1 MFCDI
6 VVDVE
11 GGLAQLK
18 LFDHVF
24 TCLDCLLHLRVDA
37 LKVCEDLV
45 ETGTLFVIE
54 LKHFIDEVLPQGMEF
69 GR

>member
-1 MFCDI
+1 MFCYI

-24 TCLDCLLHLRVDA
+24 TCLDCLLHLGVDA
-37 LKVCEDLV
+37 L
-45 ETGTLFVIE
+45 
-54 LKHFIDEVLPQGMEF
+54 
-69 GR
+69 